1 MVSAL
6 DNKRQ
11 TQYSPLYVQHWASL
25 NQDTGVMACDL
36 CVGEGEE
43 GGVKT
48 VYACLS
54 ERLIGRARNKH

>member
-1 MVSAL
+1 MN
-6 DNKRQ
+6 DKRN
-11 TQYSPLYVQHWASL
+11 TLLYMCSIGPPL

>member
-1 MVSAL
+1 MCSIG
-6 DNKRQ
+6 
-11 TQYSPLYVQHWASL
+11 PPL
-25 NQDTGVMACDL
+25 NQDTGLMACDL